1 MYIFQGEEVLRRLI
15 EAGSKRGIRIR
26 VAKNPPSTASIPN
39 TVDTVELETAG
50 GAEVRSLDF
59 KRLIGDGV
67 LHTKMWVVDRKHVF
81 VGSANMN
88 WRSLTQVI

>member
-1 MYIFQGEEVLRRLI
+1 LI

-26 VAKNPPSTASIPN
+26 VAKNPPSTSIPN
-39 TVDTVELETAG
+39 TVDTVELETVG

-59 KRLIGDGV
+59 KRLIGGGV